1 MTDLRIDI
9 HRLASHRWLRA
20 LIIAATLGLSAIVA
34 FHGDASISFLVVAI
48 PIVLVA
54 YWLLVKFPS
63 FGLMLV
69 VVAGMLI
76 PFEIAL
82 NQFSSINSS
91 MILISTIGVVWILD
105 MVIVQKEITLHSERV
120 FVPLLLLILVTSLSL
135 LTGQLNWFSIEGAP
149 LSGQLAGYG
158 LYLMVAAAFVLSAH
172 LVRSERG
179 LQWMVWVFLAVA
191 SVHLIGRVVP
201 SLTVRAF
208 GLFPRNA
215 FGSVFWIWV
224 FALSGSQAMF
234 NRDLPPPI
242 RIVLGT
248 VFAVALYVAFGPGLS
263 WASGWVPAIVVVA
276 ILVGLKSPR
285 LLIPVGL
292 VVFLIVMMNLQTLL
306 NEFWL
311 GLSHEHYSASTR
323 LAAWDIVLQIASKNP
338 IWGLG
343 PSNYYYYTPLYNLFG
358 YRVQFNSHSQY
369 IDMIAQIGV
378 VGLVLFLWFMA
389 EIGRIGLQLTRTT
402 RTEFERAFVYGALA
416 GLAAMFVAGFLGD
429 WLIPFVYNITLAGF
443 RASVIGW
450 VFLGALVAIK
460 YNYRRE

>member
-20 LIIAATLGLSAIVA
+20 LIITITLALSAFVA
-34 FHGDASISFLVVAI
+34 FRGDDLVNVLVVAV
-48 PIVLVA
+48 PVMLVV
-54 YWLLVKFPS
+54 YWLLVKFPTL
-63 FGLMLV
+63 GPLLLV
-69 VVAGMLI
+69 ISGMLI

-82 NQFSSINSS
+82 TQFSSVNAS
-91 MILISTIGVVWILD
+91 MLLLGVIGGVWILD
-105 MVIVQKEITLHSERV
+105 MIIVRKEITFHSDRV
-120 FVPLLLLILVTSLSL
+120 FVPLLLLILVTTLSL

-158 LYLMVAAAFVLSAH
+158 LYLMVAAAFVLSTH

-191 SVHLIGRVVP
+191 SVYLVGRVIP
-201 SLTVRAF
+201 SLTIHAF
-208 GLFPRNA
+208 NLFPRNA

-224 FALSGSQAMF
+224 FALSGSQALF
-234 NRDLPPPI
+234 NRALSLPA
-242 RIVLGT
+242 R
-248 VFAVALYVAFGPGLS
+248 VALGIIFGASLYISFGPGLS

-292 VVFLIVMMNLQTLL
+292 VVSLIVMMNLQTLL

-323 LAAWDIVLQIASKNP
+323 VAAWQIVLQIAGKNP
-338 IWGLG
+338 VWGLG
-343 PSNYYYYTPLYNLFG
+343 PANYYYYTPLYNLLG

-369 IDMIAQIGV
+369 VDMIAQIGI
-378 VGLVLFLWFMA
+378 VGLVLFVWFMA
-389 EIGRIGLQLTRTT
+389 EIGRIGIRLTHSKRS
-402 RTEFERAFVYGALA
+402 EFERAYVYGALA
-416 GLAAMFVAGFLGD
+416 ALVAMFVSGFLGD
-429 WLIPFVYNITLAGF
+429 WLIPFVYNITLGGF

-460 YNYRRE
+460 YNYGRD